1 MQMTAAEIYESV
13 TNGGTS
19 DFADLVTVLNEN
31 KPWCLIGGLAVNCYV
46 EPVYTVDVDLVVVAA
61 NLPQIEAALVTPFE
75 HSTNAQRSSSKLNIQ
90 FTTDSRYQDFL
101 AKAAEREVLG
111 LYIPVTSLEDIIR
124 GKVWAWQ
131 DATPQLS
138 KRKKDELDHPNRRS
152 VSTAAVSSSQANRG
166 ATMRSVSHAV
176 AGVLI
181 VAALILARSPSCFA
195 QADPASE
202 PAVLAVAKVLPA
214 VVNINTERVVRRTVR
229 DPFEDVYAQFFGYNR
244 IRPRQIRQTLQSLGS
259 GFIIDPGGYIVTNQ
273 HVVERAADLKIHVTT
288 NDGKT
293 YNAHYIAGDDKTDLA
308 FIKIDAQSAFP
319 FISLDNIS
327 PNLLGQTVIV
337 VGNAVGYGSSISRGV
352 LSAVKRNITVDDT
365 EYKDLVQTDAAI
377 NPGNSGGPVID
388 VSGRLVGIASAKMAF
403 TPQGVPTQGLG
414 FAIPAQV
421 VRESVNRFKK
431 TARIQPTTKTVP
443 VTEETSTSNAE
454 KLFGM
459 QLQNLSQELSNALG
473 YAKGRGVLI
482 AAVEPGSPADEAG
495 AERGLVIYRVGKYD
509 VSSVK
514 EVEELLRSVDSGADV
529 EFAVGVIGADGKN
542 RQLAN
547 VSLKAR

>member
-1 MQMTAAEIYESV
+1 MTSAARGSARVPRAGFGVAPKQFFLRLSLPLKRGDSNVKSAIARTCSPAR
-13 TNGGTS
+13 GTR
-19 DFADLVTVLNEN
+19 A
-31 KPWCLIGGLAVNCYV
+31 
-46 EPVYTVDVDLVVVAA
+46 
-61 NLPQIEAALVTPFE
+61 LPKHAICAL
-75 HSTNAQRSSSKLNIQ
+75 
-90 FTTDSRYQDFL
+90 
-101 AKAAEREVLG
+101 
-111 LYIPVTSLEDIIR
+111 
-124 GKVWAWQ
+124 
-131 DATPQLS
+131 
-138 KRKKDELDHPNRRS
+138 
-152 VSTAAVSSSQANRG
+152 AAVLIFALSASS
-166 ATMRSVSHAV
+166 
-176 AGVLI
+176 
-181 VAALILARSPSCFA
+181 FA

-352 LSAVKRNITVDDT
+352 LSAAKRNITVDDT

-431 TARIQPTTKTVP
+431 TARIQPTTRPAP
-443 VTEETSTSNAE
+443 VTEETSISNAE

-459 QLQNLSQELSNALG
+459 QLQNLSQELSDALG

-482 AAVEPGSPADEAG
+482 AAVEPGSPVDEAG

-514 EVEELLRSVDSGADV
+514 QVEELLRSVDSGADV
-529 EFAVGVIGADGKN
+529 EFTVGVIGADGKN